1 MTEPIYSKS
10 RFFYGWRIVA
20 AGFVLLFLFAG
31 AGFYSFSIFIKP
43 LEDEFG
49 WPRASI
55 ALTMSIYF
63 IIGGCAGPLVGK
75 LIQVYEEKRIML
87 ISAVGAGACY
97 MLVSLTRSLGYF
109 YAVYAF
115 LALMSCGMGVLPV
128 SSLLAKWF
136 DKRRGTATG
145 LAMVGISA
153 GGLILAPVM
162 GKITLYMGWKFAY
175 VFIGLLVWIL
185 AIPLVLFVIKDSPSE
200 LGLIT
205 DGAAADINQDEQ
217 ISHHTATPV
226 LPVADHE
233 WTMGEMLRSRA
244 FWWIVASFFL
254 APMAQM
260 GVLQHQV
267 PIIAAKGISQATAA
281 TALGLIAGIGGL
293 GKVSFG
299 RISEMLP
306 FQWAV
311 VICFGLQALAVF
323 MLLYFQAIAVVWIY
337 VVIFGFAMGGLVVLM
352 PLTVGHFFGLGGFG
366 LILGS
371 IWMVQA
377 LGGALGTY
385 SAGLIYDAFGDYQFA
400 FYVFIA
406 AYIIAIIAI
415 FMAGKPDPLKGQP
428 TEPVVPVAR

>member
-1 MTEPIYSKS
+1 
-10 RFFYGWRIVA
+10 
-20 AGFVLLFLFAG
+20 
-31 AGFYSFSIFIKP
+31 
-43 LEDEFG
+43 
-49 WPRASI
+49 
-55 ALTMSIYF
+55 
-63 IIGGCAGPLVGK
+63 
-75 LIQVYEEKRIML
+75 ML

-97 MLVSLTRSLGYF
+97 ILVSLTRSLEYF

-115 LALMSCGMGVLPV
+115 LALMSCGMGVLPI

-162 GKITLYMGWKFAY
+162 GKITMILGWKIAY
-175 VFIGLLVWIL
+175 IFIGLLVWVL
-185 AIPLVLFVIKDSPSE
+185 AIPIVLFVIKDNPSD
-200 LGLIT
+200 LSLT
-205 DGAAADINQDEQ
+205 PDGAFDNTRDQGLVASN
-217 ISHHTATPV
+217 TANPV
-226 LPVADHE
+226 SPDASHE

-244 FWWIVASFFL
+244 FWWIVVSFFL

-267 PIIAAKGISQATAA
+267 PIIADKGISQATAA

-306 FQWAV
+306 FQWAI
-311 VICFGLQALAVF
+311 VICFGLQALAVS
-323 MLLYFQAIAVVWIY
+323 MLLYFQAVAVIWIY

-385 SAGLIYDAFGDYQFA
+385 SAGLIYDLFGNYQLA
-400 FYVFIA
+400 FYCFIT
-406 AYIIAIIAI
+406 AYIMAIIAI
-415 FMAGKPDPLKGQP
+415 FLAGKPDPLNS
-428 TEPVVPVAR
+428 

>member
-1 MTEPIYSKS
+1 
-10 RFFYGWRIVA
+10 
-20 AGFVLLFLFAG
+20 LFLFAG

-43 LEDEFG
+43 VEDEFG

-75 LIQVYEEKRIML
+75 LIQAYEEKRIML

-97 MLVSLTRSLGYF
+97 ILVSLTRSLGYF
-109 YAVYAF
+109 YTVYAF

-136 DKRRGTATG
+136 EKRRGTATG

-162 GKITLYMGWKFAY
+162 GKITMILGWKVAY
-175 VFIGLLVWIL
+175 IFIGLLVWVL
-185 AIPLVLFVIKDSPSE
+185 AIPIVLFVIKDNPSD
-200 LGLIT
+200 LGLTPDGAT
-205 DGAAADINQDEQ
+205 DGTKEEGLVSSN
-217 ISHHTATPV
+217 TANPV
-226 LPVADHE
+226 SPDASPE
-233 WTMGEMLRSRA
+233 WTMGEMIRSRA
-244 FWWIVASFFL
+244 FWWIVVSFFL

-267 PIIAAKGISQATAA
+267 PIIADKGISQATAA

-306 FQWAV
+306 FQWAI

-323 MLLYFQAIAVVWIY
+323 MLLYFQAVAVVWIY

-385 SAGLIYDAFGDYQFA
+385 SAGLIYDLFGNYQLA
-400 FYVFIA
+400 FYGFIT
-406 AYIIAIIAI
+406 AYIMAIMAI
-415 FMAGKPDPLKGQP
+415 FMAGKPNQLN
-428 TEPVVPVAR
+428 R

>member
-1 MTEPIYSKS
+1 MTGTINSNRKL
-10 RFFYGWRIVA
+10 FYGWRIVA

-75 LIQVYEEKRIML
+75 LIQAFEEKRIML
-87 ISAVGAGACY
+87 VSAVGAGACY
-97 MLVSLTRSLGYF
+97 ILVSLTRSLGYF
-109 YAVYAF
+109 YAGYAF
-115 LALMSCGMGVLPV
+115 LALMSCGMGVLPI

-162 GKITLYMGWKFAY
+162 GKITVYMGWQFSY
-175 VFIGLLVWIL
+175 IFIGLLVWIL
-185 AIPLVLFVIKDSPSE
+185 AIPIVVFVIKGHPSQ
-200 LGLIT
+200 LGLNP
-205 DGAAADINQDEQ
+205 DGAAVNINPHGQN
-217 ISHHTATPV
+217 SPHTASEILTGANHDWT
-226 LPVADHE
+226 VA
-233 WTMGEMLRSRA
+233 EMIRSRA
-244 FWWIVASFFL
+244 FWWIMISFFM
-254 APMAQM
+254 APLAQM

-267 PIIAAKGISQATAA
+267 PIIVDKGMSQATAA
-281 TALGLIAGIGGL
+281 AALGLIAGIGGL

-306 FQWAV
+306 FKWAI
-311 VICFGLQALAVF
+311 VICFGLQAFAVF
-323 MLLYFQAIAVVWIY
+323 MLLYFQAPAVVWIY

-366 LILGS
+366 LILGC
-371 IWMVQA
+371 ILMAQA

-385 SAGLIYDAFGDYQFA
+385 SAGLIYDMFGDYQLA
-400 FYVFIA
+400 FYCFIS
-406 AYIIAIIAI
+406 AYIMAIIAI
-415 FMAGKPDPLKGQP
+415 FIAGKPDPTTG
-428 TEPVVPVAR
+428 

>member
-1 MTEPIYSKS
+1 MKIENSKQGL
-10 RFFYGWRIVA
+10 FYGWRIVA

-75 LIQVYEEKRIML
+75 LIQIYEEKRIML
-87 ISAVGAGACY
+87 ICAVGAGACY
-97 MLVSLTRSLGYF
+97 ILVSLTRSLGYF

-175 VFIGLLVWIL
+175 IFIGLLVWVL
-185 AIPLVLFVIKDSPSE
+185 AIPMVLFVIKDNPFE
-200 LGLIT
+200 LGLNP
-205 DGAAADINQDEQ
+205 DGVTENPDQDGNDARLSVLVDSQAAE
-217 ISHHTATPV
+217 
-226 LPVADHE
+226 HE
-233 WTMGEMLRSRA
+233 WTMAEMIRSRA
-244 FWWIVASFFL
+244 YWWIVASFFL
-254 APMAQM
+254 APLAQM

-267 PIIAAKGISQATAA
+267 PIIADKGLSEATAA

-293 GKVSFG
+293 GKISFG

-306 FQWAV
+306 FQWAI
-311 VICFGLQALAVF
+311 VICFGLQALAVL
-323 MLLYFQAIAVVWIY
+323 MLLFFQSLAVVWIY

-352 PLTVGHFFGLGGFG
+352 PLTVGRFFGLGGFG
-366 LILGS
+366 LILGT

-385 SAGLIYDAFGDYQFA
+385 SAGLIYDIFGNYQLA
-400 FYVFIA
+400 FYCFIT
-406 AYIIAIIAI
+406 AYIMAIVAI
-415 FMAGKPDPLKGQP
+415 FMAGKPDPLNS
-428 TEPVVPVAR
+428 

>member
-1 MTEPIYSKS
+1 MKKENQKAGI
-10 RFFYGWRIVA
+10 FYGWRIVA
-20 AGFVLLFLFAG
+20 ASFVLLFLFAG

-49 WPRASI
+49 WPRAAI

-75 LIQVYEEKRIML
+75 LIQAYEEKRIML
-87 ISAVGAGACY
+87 VSAVGAGACY
-97 MLVSLTRSLGYF
+97 ILGSLTRSLGYF

-136 DKRRGTATG
+136 EKRRGTATG

-162 GKITLYMGWKFAY
+162 GKITVHMGWKFSY
-175 VFIGLLVWIL
+175 IFIGLLVWIL
-185 AIPLVLFVIKDSPSE
+185 AIPLVLFVIKDHPSQ
-200 LGLIT
+200 LGLT
-205 DGAAADINQDEQ
+205 PDGAAANTHPDGHD
-217 ISHHTATPV
+217 SHHATAAISTD
-226 LPVADHE
+226 ANHD
-233 WTMGEMLRSRA
+233 WTVEEMLRSRA

-254 APMAQM
+254 APLAQM

-267 PIIAAKGISQATAA
+267 PIIADKGISQATAA

-299 RISEMLP
+299 RISEILP
-306 FQWAV
+306 FKWAI
-311 VICFGLQALAVF
+311 VICFGLQGLAVF
-323 MLLYFQAIAVVWIY
+323 MLLYFQAVAVVWIY

-371 IWMVQA
+371 IWMAQA

-385 SAGLIYDAFGDYQFA
+385 SAGLIYDVFGDYQLA

-406 AYIIAIIAI
+406 AYVMAIIAI
-415 FMAGKPDPLKGQP
+415 FMAGKPEPLASK
-428 TEPVVPVAR
+428 

>member
-1 MTEPIYSKS
+1 MTKTIKSKS
-10 RFFYGWRIVA
+10 ELFYGWRIVA

-75 LIQVYEEKRIML
+75 LIQAYQEKRIML

-97 MLVSLTRSLGYF
+97 ILVSLTRSLGYF

-115 LALMSCGMGVLPV
+115 LALMSCGMGVLPI

-162 GKITLYMGWKFAY
+162 GKITLYMGWKFSY
-175 VFIGLLVWIL
+175 VFIGLLVWAL
-185 AIPLVLFVIKDSPSE
+185 AIPVVLFVIKDEPSE
-200 LGLIT
+200 MGLYP
-205 DGAAADINQDEQ
+205 DGVSNNPNQDGLAANSELS
-217 ISHHTATPV
+217 IESPGV
-226 LPVADHE
+226 EHE
-233 WTMGEMLRSRA
+233 WTVADMIRSRA
-244 FWWIVASFFL
+244 YWWIVVSFFL
-254 APMAQM
+254 APLAQM

-267 PIIAAKGISQATAA
+267 PIIVDKGMSMSTAA

-293 GKVSFG
+293 GKISFG

-306 FQWAV
+306 FQWSI
-311 VICFGLQALAVF
+311 VICFGLQAFAVL
-323 MLLYFQAIAVVWIY
+323 MLLYFQSLAVVWIY

-352 PLTVGHFFGLGGFG
+352 PLTVGKFFGLGGFG
-366 LILGS
+366 LVLGT

-385 SAGLIYDAFGDYQFA
+385 SAGLIYDFFGNYQLA
-400 FYVFIA
+400 FYCFIT
-406 AYIIAIIAI
+406 AYVMSIIAI
-415 FMAGKPDPLKGQP
+415 FLAGKPVPLNN
-428 TEPVVPVAR
+428 

>member
-1 MTEPIYSKS
+1 MTKTIKTESKL
-10 RFFYGWRIVA
+10 FYGWRIVA

-75 LIQVYEEKRIML
+75 LIQAYQEKRIML

-97 MLVSLTRSLGYF
+97 ILVSLTRSLGYF

-136 DKRRGTATG
+136 EKRRGTATG

-162 GKITLYMGWKFAY
+162 GKITLYMGWKFSY
-175 VFIGLLVWIL
+175 IFIGLLVWIL
-185 AIPLVLFVIKDSPSE
+185 AIPIVLFVIKDNPSE
-200 LGLIT
+200 MGLNP
-205 DGAAADINQDEQ
+205 DGATDNTNQHGPAAHPAVSIE
-217 ISHHTATPV
+217 SSGAE
-226 LPVADHE
+226 HE
-233 WTMGEMLRSRA
+233 WTMAEMVRSRA
-244 FWWIVASFFL
+244 YWWIAASFFL
-254 APMAQM
+254 APLAQM

-267 PIIAAKGISQATAA
+267 PIIADKGISQTTAA
-281 TALGLIAGIGGL
+281 TALGLIAGIGAL
-293 GKVSFG
+293 GKISFG
-299 RISEMLP
+299 RISEILP
-306 FQWAV
+306 FQWAI
-311 VICFGLQALAVF
+311 VICFGLQAIAVF
-323 MLLYFQAIAVVWIY
+323 MLLYFQALAVVWIY

-352 PLTVGHFFGLGGFG
+352 PLTVGKFFGLGGFG
-366 LILGS
+366 LILGT

-377 LGGALGTY
+377 LGGALGTFG
-385 SAGLIYDAFGDYQFA
+385 AGLIYDMFGDYQLA
-400 FYVFIA
+400 FYFFIA
-406 AYIIAIIAI
+406 AYIMSIIAI
-415 FMAGKPDPLKGQP
+415 FMAGKPDPLTLKQY
-428 TEPVVPVAR
+428 